1 MGEWSGQQLRLNS
14 KKQEANTYLTY
25 FLKKYKSLGDG
36 SGLDPLSCLATT
48 HRCYHAAQ
56 AYTAKPVALYV
67 RPEMVVKAERRGKSS
82 DSSKSKQLPHVPHL
96 SLFHPVDD
104 VTTCI
109 NRNKI
114 RKLMELSVK

>member
-1 MGEWSGQQLRLNS
+1 
-14 KKQEANTYLTY
+14 
-25 FLKKYKSLGDG
+25 
-36 SGLDPLSCLATT
+36 
-48 HRCYHAAQ
+48 
-56 AYTAKPVALYV
+56 
-67 RPEMVVKAERRGKSS
+67 MVVKAERRGKSS

-114 RKLMELSVK
+114 RKLRELSVK